1 MCIRDSLQHCIAEM
15 AKISDS
21 AFITDGPAGCH
32 VIEKGQTSLV
42 EGFDV
47 NAIDTNGAGDAFAGA
62 TLFGLTNGLSATQS
76 AKWGNYF
83 ASRVVENIGARIDVD
98 MKDKVS
104 SIVG

>member
-1 MCIRDSLQHCIAEM
+1 MS
-15 AKISDS
+15 KITDQ

-32 VIEKGQTSLV
+32 VIEKGQTANLV
-42 EGFDV
+42 EGFAV

-62 TLFGLTNGLSATQS
+62 TLFGLTNGMSAVQA

-83 ASRVVENIGARIDVD
+83 ASRVVENIGPRISENL
-98 MKDKVS
+98 KDKVS